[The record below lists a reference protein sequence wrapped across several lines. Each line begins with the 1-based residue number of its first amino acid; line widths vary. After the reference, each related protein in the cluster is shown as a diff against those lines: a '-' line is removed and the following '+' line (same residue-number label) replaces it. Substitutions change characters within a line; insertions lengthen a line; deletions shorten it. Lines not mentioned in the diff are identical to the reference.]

1 MRAAFVYA
9 NSRGDLL
16 AAVER
21 GEEPD
26 SGLYGLRQ
34 LPAYGIRT
42 ELCDPLLSRITLRSP
57 LDRIAWNAR
66 EVVAPFEIWGAD
78 VVVTPLAA
86 LFPAVARVR
95 RLPVVLLNFGL
106 NLIWRRASAA
116 RRALMRTSLRSAGRV
131 VCLGSAQRDELVEM
145 TGLDAEHAITMLVP
159 IDAEFFRPELDVP
172 RSGIL
177 AVGKD
182 LARDYATLAN
192 AIRDVDA
199 SSTVVAHRRN
209 LEGVM
214 LPATTTVASGLAS
227 TELRDEYAR
236 AGCVVVPQRAADFP
250 YGSEAGGLTALL
262 EAMAMG
268 KAIVA
273 TDRPVLRDYV
283 DDGVEALLVPA
294 EDPQAMREAIE
305 RVLSDDDLARRLG
318 SAARARVERDHTSDV
333 FASRLAPVLRS
344 VV

>member
-16 AAVER
+16 SAVER
-21 GEEPD
+21 GVEPD

-34 LPAYGIRT
+34 LPAHGVRADI
-42 ELCDPLLSRITLRSP
+42 CDPVLSRLTLRPP

-66 EVVAPFEIWGAD
+66 EVMAPFEIWGAD

-86 LFPAVARVR
+86 LFPAIARAR

-106 NLIWRRASAA
+106 NLIWRRASPA
-116 RRALMRTSLRSAGRV
+116 RRSLMRASLTSAGRV
-131 VCLGSAQRDELVEM
+131 ICLGRAQRDELLRE
-145 TGLDAEHAITMLVP
+145 TGLDEEHVITLLVP
-159 IDAEFFRPELDVP
+159 IDAAFFRPDLEAP
-172 RSGIL
+172 RAGVL

-182 LARDYATLAN
+182 LARDYATFAT
-192 AIRDVDA
+192 AIRGIDA
-199 SSTVVAHRRN
+199 PATVVAHPRN
-209 LEGVM
+209 LDGVS
-214 LPATTTVASGLAS
+214 LPTAATVRSGLSS
-227 TELRDEYAR
+227 TELRDMYGH
-236 AGCVVVPQRAADFP
+236 AGCVVVPQHPPGYP
-250 YGSEAGGLTALL
+250 YGSEGGGLTALL

-268 KAIVA
+268 KAVVA

-283 DDGVEALLVPA
+283 DDGVEALLVPP
-294 EDPQAMREAIE
+294 EDPVAMRDAIE
-305 RVLSDDDLARRLG
+305 RVLSDGDLAARLG
-318 SAARARVERDHTSDV
+318 RAARARVEQEHTSDV